1 MGTTRL
7 RIVVSRISTG
17 SDTHREE
24 LLSHCHRC
32 HRSEFAILKQ
42 DLMRQRFLF
51 QLYTLSQVSQ
61 LSQLSQ
67 GTFCDFVSQI
77 ETRANFYFR

>member
-1 MGTTRL
+1 MGNIRL
-7 RIVVSRISTG
+7 LTVISKIPTG
-17 SDTHREE
+17 SDTYWEE

-32 HRSEFAILKQ
+32 HRSESAILKQ
-42 DLMRQRFLF
+42 DLMRERFLF

-61 LSQLSQ
+61 LSQ
-67 GTFCDFVSQI
+67 GTFCDFMSQI